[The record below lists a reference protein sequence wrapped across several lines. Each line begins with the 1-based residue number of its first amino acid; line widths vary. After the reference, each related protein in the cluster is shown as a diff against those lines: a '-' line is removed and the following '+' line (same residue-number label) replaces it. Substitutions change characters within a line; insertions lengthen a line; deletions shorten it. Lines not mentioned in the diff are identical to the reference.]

1 MCVLLLKQ
9 TKANSSHDN
18 DMFLM
23 LSAAVFVFN
32 VIHSSLRFYLWP
44 SHVLCVLMLQLCC
57 FSERFIAAVHALES
71 YLF

>member
-32 VIHSSLRFYLWP
+32 VILTSLRFYL
-44 SHVLCVLMLQLCC
+44 
-57 FSERFIAAVHALES
+57 
-71 YLF
+71 